1 MKITR
6 KMEKLSKGLKMP
18 GEGENGEMAPSLFIH
33 ELPSEIEGMP
43 EKGDFQAHIKG
54 KVRRHSVTTE
64 NGKSHH
70 SYDLDVHHLEP
81 HGGEKKQKKSS
92 REEVEEAFKKHG
104 PKDEEEAEEKE
115 KKKEK

>member
-1 MKITR
+1 MKISR
-6 KMEKLSKGLKMP
+6 KMEKPSKAMKMP
-18 GEGENGEMAPSLFIH
+18 DDMENGEIAPSLFIH
-33 ELPSEIEGMP
+33 QLPSEIGGMP

-81 HGGEKKQKKSS
+81 HGGDKKPKKSG
-92 REEVEEAFKKHG
+92 REEVDEAFKKHG
-104 PKDEEEAEEKE
+104 PKDDDDDDDK